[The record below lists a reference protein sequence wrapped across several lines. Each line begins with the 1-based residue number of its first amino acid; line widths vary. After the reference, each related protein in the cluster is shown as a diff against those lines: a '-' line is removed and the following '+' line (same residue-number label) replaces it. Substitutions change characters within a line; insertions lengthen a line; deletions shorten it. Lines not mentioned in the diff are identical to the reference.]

1 MHIIRLA
8 LAAGAV
14 LALLSPA
21 APAADKA
28 VVAVTA
34 IVEHPQLDAVRDGVR
49 AALAQAG
56 YKEGET
62 LVFEFESA
70 QGSAATAAQIARK
83 YVGQAPDVIV
93 PITTPSAQAV
103 AAATRD
109 IPVVFGAITDP
120 VGARLV
126 ASRDHPGGNVTGT
139 SDMQPLADHL
149 DLIRA
154 IMPGVKTLGVIYNP
168 GEANSVWTVTTL
180 RKMAPDRG
188 VGIVEATAT
197 KTADVRAA
205 ALSLVGKVDAIYVPT
220 DNTVA
225 SAVEAVVGVGL
236 ENRLPVFGA
245 ETESVAR
252 GAVAA
257 IGFDYYQLGRETGAM
272 VVRVLQGE
280 KPGEMPVINAR
291 GGDLVVNLKSAAAM
305 GVIIPPTL
313 LNRARRVIR

>member
-1 MHIIRLA
+1 MQIIRRT

-14 LALLSPA
+14 LALLSAA

-34 IVEHPQLDAVRDGVR
+34 IVEHPQLDAVRDGVK

-62 LVFEFESA
+62 LVFEYESA
-70 QGSAATAAQIARK
+70 QGSPATAAQIAQK

-103 AAATRD
+103 VAATRD

-120 VGARLV
+120 VGAGLV
-126 ASRDHPGGNVTGT
+126 VSREHPGGNVTGT
-139 SDMQPLADHL
+139 SDMLPLADHL

-154 IMPGVKTLGVIYNP
+154 ILPDARTIGVIYNP
-168 GEANSVWTVTTL
+168 AESNSIWTVTAL
-180 RKMAPDRG
+180 HEMAPGRG
-188 VGIVEATAT
+188 LGIVEATVT
-197 KTADVRAA
+197 RTADVRSA
-205 ALSLVGKVDAIYVPT
+205 ALSLVGNVDAIYVPT

-236 ENRLPVFGA
+236 ENRIPVFGA
-245 ETESVAR
+245 ETESVVR

-272 VVRVLQGE
+272 VVRVLRGE
-280 KPGEMPVINAR
+280 KPGEMPVVNAR
-291 GGDLVVNLKSAAAM
+291 GSDLFVNLRSATAV
-305 GVIIPPTL
+305 GLTIPPAL
-313 LNRARRVIR
+313 LGRATKVIR